1 MKGRIHRLRNFDER
15 AAAFKR
21 AIEKEKGSRDVY
33 RDPGHKIFGLKVG
46 TGQYKRLVYKRGYI
60 FHAEKAA
67 EYYERL
73 IRHFKERGYEPGSY
87 TLVKPRFFPAGE
99 TIGVIQ
105 EYFERPT
112 LSEAHGYFAMRKQI
126 TQKERVL
133 HRKLSPTEA
142 KGIRAR
148 FFSNKDSFMRCKRL
162 FNEPFNKNVDEAQM
176 AEVERE
182 FEADRDYVNA
192 SIKHDN
198 IIILGQT
205 RETVPRIRLA
215 IIDY

>member
-1 MKGRIHRLRNFDER
+1 MRRLRNFEMR
-15 AAAFKR
+15 AAAFQR
-21 AIEKEKGSRDVY
+21 AIEKEQGSREAY
-33 RDPGHKIFGLKVG
+33 RSPGHMVSGLKVG
-46 TGQYKRLVYKRGYI
+46 VGQHRRLVYKKGYV

-67 EYYERL
+67 KFYEDL
-73 IRHFKERGYEPGSY
+73 TKHFKARGYEPGSY
-87 TLVKPRFFPAGE
+87 TLVKPKFVPVAE

-112 LSEAHGYFAMRKQI
+112 LAEVLSYFALRKQVA
-126 TQKERVL
+126 QKERVL
-133 HRKLSPTEA
+133 SRKLNTSEA
-142 KGIRAR
+142 RGIRDR
-148 FFSNKDSFMRCKRL
+148 FFANKDSFMRCKRL

-198 IIILGQT
+198 IIVLGQT
-205 RETVPRIRLA
+205 RETPPRMRLA